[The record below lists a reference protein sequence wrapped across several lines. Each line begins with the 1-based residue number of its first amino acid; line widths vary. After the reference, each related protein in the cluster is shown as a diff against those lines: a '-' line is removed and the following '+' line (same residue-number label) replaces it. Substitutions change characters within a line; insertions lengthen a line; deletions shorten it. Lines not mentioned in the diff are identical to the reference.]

1 MHPISRLQI
10 LLARLRLTSLLSSKT
25 VLCIIVTVSILLAC
39 SKPTEP
45 PLRVGTN
52 NWLGYELLYLA
63 RSLKFY
69 DDTSIRLVELSNASD
84 VMHAMHTR
92 HLEAAALTLDESLT
106 LIQDGIDLRI
116 ILVMDVSNGA
126 DVLLVK
132 PHINTLT
139 DLNGKK
145 IAVEHTSV
153 GAILLDAVLEKAGLT
168 AADVDIISCTVE
180 EHEQCYTSNDA
191 IITFEPVRTTLLK
204 KGARQLFDSSQVP
217 GRIVDILVIHHD
229 VIKRN
234 PESLKR
240 LLSGYFQAVEHLQ
253 NQPDDATTRMAPRLG
268 ITPEE
273 LLVAYESLSI
283 SGLCE
288 NRIALKNHE
297 LKNTISDLS
306 RLMLEKKLLI
316 KSIKTDNLL
325 DGSHLPE

>member
-1 MHPISRLQI
+1 M
-10 LLARLRLTSLLSSKT
+10 
-25 VLCIIVTVSILLAC
+25 LCIIVAVSILVAC
-39 SKPTEP
+39 SKPAEP

-52 NWLGYELLYLA
+52 NWPGYELLYLA

-69 DDTSIRLVELSNASD
+69 DDTSIRLVELKNASD
-84 VMHAMHTR
+84 VMHAMRTR
-92 HLEAAALTLDESLT
+92 NLEAAALTLDESLT
-106 LIQDGIDLRI
+106 LIQDGIDVRI

-126 DVLLVK
+126 DALLVK

-145 IAVEHTSV
+145 IAVEYTAV
-153 GAILLDAVLEKAGLT
+153 GAILLDAALEKADLT
-168 AADVDIISCTVE
+168 ASDVDIISCTLE
-180 EHEQCYTSNDA
+180 EHERCYTSNDA
-191 IITFEPVRTTLLK
+191 IITFEPVRTALLN
-204 KGARQLFDSSQVP
+204 KGARQLFDSSQIP
-217 GRIVDILVIHHD
+217 GRIIDVLVVHHD

-253 NQPDDATTRMAPRLG
+253 IQPDDATTRMAPRLG

-273 LLVAYESLSI
+273 ILTSYEGLSI
-283 SGLCE
+283 PGLSG
-288 NRIALKNHE
+288 NRVSLKNHE
-297 LKNTISDLS
+297 LKNTISNLS

-316 KSIKTDNLL
+316 KSINTENLV